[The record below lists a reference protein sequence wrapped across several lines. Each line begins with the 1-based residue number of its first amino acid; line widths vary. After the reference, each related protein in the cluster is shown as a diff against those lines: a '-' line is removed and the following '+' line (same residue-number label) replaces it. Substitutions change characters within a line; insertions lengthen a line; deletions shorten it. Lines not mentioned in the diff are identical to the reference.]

1 MLNVFQRVK
10 EKRRD
15 MAKYT
20 VAVAGATGYAGGEAL
35 RILAAHPNFEVTC
48 VAGHSSVGDKLGK
61 HMPHIPQLAD
71 LVVEDT
77 TPEVLNGH
85 DVIILALPHGASG
98 ALASQLDPNAV
109 VVDLGADHRLE
120 EKSAWDAFYGGD
132 FYQHWTYGMPELI
145 TGVAADGSYSRQ
157 REALPGTKRIAGPGC
172 NVTATTLALQP
183 GIAQGLV
190 ESKDIVA
197 DLVVGYSG
205 AGKNLKR
212 TNLLAAE
219 AFGSALPYSVGGTHR
234 HIPEI
239 LQNFAHAAGKSAA
252 EADDYTLAFTPIL
265 APMARGILAT
275 VSAKLTDKALGMT
288 DAEIRQVWLD
298 AYEGQDFMVVLPE
311 GVMPATANIIGSNA
325 AHIQVVVDHHAGRL
339 LAFAAIDNLNRG
351 TAGQA
356 VQSLNVALG
365 LPEDAG
371 LTKTWSGTVSV
382 TFAQGFPQLAWQ
394 LAFPRSKARRIW
406 LSWSTMDRLTPLP
419 ACSPRT
425 VSARPLCS
433 GRGTSYPTAM

>member
-1 MLNVFQRVK
+1 
-10 EKRRD
+10 

-35 RILAAHPNFEVTC
+35 RILAAHPDFEVTC
-48 VAGHSSVGDKLGK
+48 VAGHSSVGDSMAK
-61 HMPHIPQLAD
+61 HMPHIPQLAG

-98 ALASQLDPNAV
+98 KLASRLDPNAV

-120 EKSAWDAFYGGD
+120 ERHAWDEFYGGD
-132 FYQHWTYGMPELI
+132 FYEHWTYGMPELI
-145 TGVAADGSYSRQ
+145 TGKNEAGEYVRQ

-172 NVTATTLALQP
+172 NVTATTLALHP
-183 GIAQGLV
+183 GIAEGLI
-190 ESKDIVA
+190 EPTDIVA

-212 TNLLAAE
+212 TNLLASE
-219 AFGSALPYSVGGTHR
+219 ALQSALPYSVGGTHR

-239 LQNFAHAAGKSAA
+239 LQNFAHAAGKNAA
-252 EADDYTLAFTPIL
+252 AASEFTLGFTPIL
-265 APMARGILAT
+265 APMSRGILAT
-275 VSAKLTDKALGMT
+275 VSARLSEKALAMS
-288 DAEIRQVWLD
+288 DEDIRAVWTK
-298 AYEGQDFMVVLPE
+298 AYEGQDFMVLLPE
-311 GVMPATANIIGSNA
+311 GMLPATGNVIGSNA
-325 AHIQVVVDHHAGRL
+325 AHLQVVVDRKSQRL
-339 LAFAAIDNLNRG
+339 YAFSAIDNLNRG

-371 LTKTWSGTVSV
+371 LTKIGV
-382 TFAQGFPQLAWQ
+382 AP
-394 LAFPRSKARRIW
+394 
-406 LSWSTMDRLTPLP
+406 
-419 ACSPRT
+419 
-425 VSARPLCS
+425 
-433 GRGTSYPTAM
+433 

>member
-239 LQNFAHAAGKSAA
+239 LQNFAHASGKSAA

-371 LTKTWSGTVSV
+371 LTKIGV
-382 TFAQGFPQLAWQ
+382 AP
-394 LAFPRSKARRIW
+394 
-406 LSWSTMDRLTPLP
+406 
-419 ACSPRT
+419 
-425 VSARPLCS
+425 
-433 GRGTSYPTAM
+433 

>member
-1 MLNVFQRVK
+1 
-10 EKRRD
+10 

-120 EKSAWDAFYGGD
+120 EKTAWDEFYGGD
-132 FYQHWTYGMPELI
+132 FYEHWTYGMPELI
-145 TGVAADGSYSRQ
+145 TGISEDGSYQHQ
-157 REALPGTKRIAGPGC
+157 REVIPGTKRIAGPGC

-190 ESKDIVA
+190 EPADIV
-197 DLVVGYSG
+197 DDMVVGYSG

-212 TNLLAAE
+212 VNLLAAE
-219 AFGSALPYSVGGTHR
+219 AFDSALPYSVGGTHR

-239 LQNFAHAAGKSAA
+239 LQNFAHAAGKNASSAN
-252 EADDYTLAFTPIL
+252 EFTLGFTPIL
-265 APMARGILAT
+265 VPMARGILAS
-275 VSAKLTDKALGMT
+275 VSAKLTDTALNMS
-288 DAEIRQVWLD
+288 DAEIRQVWTD
-298 AYEGQDFMVVLPE
+298 AYADQDFMIVLPE

-325 AHIQVVVDHHAGRL
+325 AHIQVAIDRKAGRL

-371 LTKTWSGTVSV
+371 LTKIGV
-382 TFAQGFPQLAWQ
+382 AP
-394 LAFPRSKARRIW
+394 
-406 LSWSTMDRLTPLP
+406 
-419 ACSPRT
+419 
-425 VSARPLCS
+425 
-433 GRGTSYPTAM
+433 

>member
-157 REALPGTKRIAGPGC
+157 RFPAP
-172 NVTATTLALQP
+172 
-183 GIAQGLV
+183 
-190 ESKDIVA
+190 
-197 DLVVGYSG
+197 
-205 AGKNLKR
+205 
-212 TNLLAAE
+212 
-219 AFGSALPYSVGGTHR
+219 SALRDRAATSLRPRWLCNRALRRVLSNRKTSWLIWWSV
-234 HIPEI
+234 IP
-239 LQNFAHAAGKSAA
+239 APARTSSA
-252 EADDYTLAFTPIL
+252 PICL
-265 APMARGILAT
+265 RLRRLVPHCR
-275 VSAKLTDKALGMT
+275 
-288 DAEIRQVWLD
+288 IR
-298 AYEGQDFMVVLPE
+298 
-311 GVMPATANIIGSNA
+311 
-325 AHIQVVVDHHAGRL
+325 
-339 LAFAAIDNLNRG
+339 
-351 TAGQA
+351 
-356 VQSLNVALG
+356 
-365 LPEDAG
+365 
-371 LTKTWSGTVSV
+371 
-382 TFAQGFPQLAWQ
+382 
-394 LAFPRSKARRIW
+394 
-406 LSWSTMDRLTPLP
+406 
-419 ACSPRT
+419 
-425 VSARPLCS
+425 
-433 GRGTSYPTAM
+433 

>member
-157 REALPGTKRIAGPGC
+157 REALPGAKRIAGPGC

-239 LQNFAHAAGKSAA
+239 LQNFAHVAGKSAA

-371 LTKTWSGTVSV
+371 LTKIGV
-382 TFAQGFPQLAWQ
+382 AP
-394 LAFPRSKARRIW
+394 
-406 LSWSTMDRLTPLP
+406 
-419 ACSPRT
+419 
-425 VSARPLCS
+425 
-433 GRGTSYPTAM
+433 

>member
-1 MLNVFQRVK
+1 
-10 EKRRD
+10 

-265 APMARGILAT
+265 APMARGILAN

-371 LTKTWSGTVSV
+371 LTKIGV
-382 TFAQGFPQLAWQ
+382 AP
-394 LAFPRSKARRIW
+394 
-406 LSWSTMDRLTPLP
+406 
-419 ACSPRT
+419 
-425 VSARPLCS
+425 
-433 GRGTSYPTAM
+433 

>member
-252 EADDYTLAFTPIL
+252 EADDYTLDFTPIL

-371 LTKTWSGTVSV
+371 LTKIGV
-382 TFAQGFPQLAWQ
+382 AP
-394 LAFPRSKARRIW
+394 
-406 LSWSTMDRLTPLP
+406 
-419 ACSPRT
+419 
-425 VSARPLCS
+425 
-433 GRGTSYPTAM
+433 

>member
-212 TNLLAAE
+212 TNLLASE
-219 AFGSALPYSVGGTHR
+219 AMGSASPYSVGGTHR

-239 LQNFAHAAGKSAA
+239 LQNFAHAAGLGASQ
-252 EADDYTLAFTPIL
+252 ADMFSLAFTPIL
-265 APMARGILAT
+265 VPMSRGILA
-275 VSAKLTDKALGMT
+275 SGGA
-288 DAEIRQVWLD
+288 Q
-298 AYEGQDFMVVLPE
+298 QP
-311 GVMPATANIIGSNA
+311 P
-325 AHIQVVVDHHAGRL
+325 
-339 LAFAAIDNLNRG
+339 RG
-351 TAGQA
+351 
-356 VQSLNVALG
+356 
-365 LPEDAG
+365 P
-371 LTKTWSGTVSV
+371 
-382 TFAQGFPQLAWQ
+382 
-394 LAFPRSKARRIW
+394 
-406 LSWSTMDRLTPLP
+406 
-419 ACSPRT
+419 
-425 VSARPLCS
+425 ARPPPPRPVVFLLFS
-433 GRGTSYPTAM
+433 RRPPPAPPARPPAPGRCQGALPPRCHRH

>member
-1 MLNVFQRVK
+1 MS
-10 EKRRD
+10 

-35 RILAAHPNFEVTC
+35 RILAAHPDFAITC
-48 VAGHSSVGDKLGK
+48 VAGHSSVGESMAK
-61 HMPHIPQLAD
+61 HMPHIPQLAN

-98 ALASQLDPNAV
+98 KLASQLDPDAV

-120 EKSAWDAFYGGD
+120 EQAAWDEFYGGD
-132 FYQHWTYGMPELI
+132 FYEHWTYGMPELI
-145 TGVAADGSYSRQ
+145 TGKTADGAYTRQ
-157 REALPGTKRIAGPGC
+157 REALPGAKRIVGPGC

-183 GIAQGLV
+183 GIAEGLV
-190 ESKDIVA
+190 EPKDIVA

-219 AFGSALPYSVGGTHR
+219 ALQSALPYSVGGMHR

-239 LQNFAHAAGKSAA
+239 LQNFAHAAGETAA
-252 EADDYTLAFTPIL
+252 DAGKFTLGFTPIL
-265 APMARGILAT
+265 APMSRGILAKAMSGEAIRD
-275 VSAKLTDKALGMT
+275 VWAK
-288 DAEIRQVWLD
+288 
-298 AYEGQDFMVVLPE
+298 AYEGQDFMVLLPE
-311 GVMPATANIIGSNA
+311 GTLPATGNIIGSNA
-325 AHIQVVVDHHAGRL
+325 AHLQVVTDRKSERIY
-339 LAFAAIDNLNRG
+339 AFAAIDNLNRG

-356 VQSLNVALG
+356 VQSLNIALG

-371 LTKTWSGTVSV
+371 LTKIGV
-382 TFAQGFPQLAWQ
+382 AP
-394 LAFPRSKARRIW
+394 
-406 LSWSTMDRLTPLP
+406 
-419 ACSPRT
+419 
-425 VSARPLCS
+425 
-433 GRGTSYPTAM
+433 

>member
-1 MLNVFQRVK
+1 MS
-10 EKRRD
+10 

-35 RILAAHPNFEVTC
+35 RILAAHPDFAITC
-48 VAGHSSVGDKLGK
+48 VAGHSSVGESMAR
-61 HMPHIPQLAD
+61 HMPHIPQLAN

-98 ALASQLDPNAV
+98 KLASQLDPNAV

-120 EKSAWDAFYGGD
+120 EQAAGDEFYGGD
-132 FYQHWTYGMPELI
+132 FYEHWTYGMPELI
-145 TGVAADGSYSRQ
+145 TGKTADGAYTRQ
-157 REALPGTKRIAGPGC
+157 REALPGAKRIAGPGC

-183 GIAQGLV
+183 GIAEGLV
-190 ESKDIVA
+190 EPKDIVA

-219 AFGSALPYSVGGTHR
+219 ALQSALPYSVGGTHR

-239 LQNFAHAAGKSAA
+239 LQNFAHAAGETAA
-252 EADDYTLAFTPIL
+252 DAGKFTLGFTPIL
-265 APMARGILAT
+265 APMSRGILAT
-275 VSAKLTDKALGMT
+275 VSARMTDKAKAMSGE
-288 DAEIRQVWLD
+288 AIRDVWAK
-298 AYEGQDFMVVLPE
+298 AYEGQDFMVLLPE
-311 GVMPATANIIGSNA
+311 GTLPATGNIIGSNA
-325 AHIQVVVDHHAGRL
+325 AHLQVVTDRKSGRIY
-339 LAFAAIDNLNRG
+339 AFAAIDNLNRG

-356 VQSLNVALG
+356 VQSLNIALG

-371 LTKTWSGTVSV
+371 LTKIGV
-382 TFAQGFPQLAWQ
+382 AP
-394 LAFPRSKARRIW
+394 
-406 LSWSTMDRLTPLP
+406 
-419 ACSPRT
+419 
-425 VSARPLCS
+425 
-433 GRGTSYPTAM
+433 

>member
-212 TNLLAAE
+212 TNLLASE
-219 AFGSALPYSVGGTHR
+219 AMGSASPYSVGGTHR

-239 LQNFAHAAGKSAA
+239 LQNFAHAAGLGAS

-371 LTKTWSGTVSV
+371 LTKIGV
-382 TFAQGFPQLAWQ
+382 AP
-394 LAFPRSKARRIW
+394 
-406 LSWSTMDRLTPLP
+406 
-419 ACSPRT
+419 
-425 VSARPLCS
+425 
-433 GRGTSYPTAM
+433 

>member
-252 EADDYTLAFTPIL
+252 EADDYALAFTPIL

-371 LTKTWSGTVSV
+371 LTKIGV
-382 TFAQGFPQLAWQ
+382 AP
-394 LAFPRSKARRIW
+394 
-406 LSWSTMDRLTPLP
+406 
-419 ACSPRT
+419 
-425 VSARPLCS
+425 
-433 GRGTSYPTAM
+433 

>member
-145 TGVAADGSYSRQ
+145 TGIEADGSYSRQ

-183 GIAQGLV
+183 GITQGLV
-190 ESKDIVA
+190 EPKDIVA

-325 AHIQVVVDHHAGRL
+325 AHIQVVADHHAGRL

-371 LTKTWSGTVSV
+371 LTKIGV
-382 TFAQGFPQLAWQ
+382 AP
-394 LAFPRSKARRIW
+394 
-406 LSWSTMDRLTPLP
+406 
-419 ACSPRT
+419 
-425 VSARPLCS
+425 
-433 GRGTSYPTAM
+433 

>member
-1 MLNVFQRVK
+1 
-10 EKRRD
+10 

-98 ALASQLDPNAV
+98 ALASQLDPNVV

-120 EKSAWDAFYGGD
+120 EKTAWDEFYGGD
-132 FYQHWTYGMPELI
+132 FYGHWTYGMPELI
-145 TGVAADGSYSRQ
+145 TGISEDGSYRRQ
-157 REALPGTKRIAGPGC
+157 RGVIPGTTRIAGPGC

-190 ESKDIVA
+190 EPTDIVA

-212 TNLLAAE
+212 VNLLGTE

-239 LQNFAHAAGKSAA
+239 LQNFAHAAGKNAA
-252 EADDYTLAFTPIL
+252 AANEFTLGFTPIL
-265 APMARGILAT
+265 APMARGILAS
-275 VSAKLTDKALGMT
+275 VSAKLTDKALSMS
-288 DAEIRQVWLD
+288 DAEIRQVWAD
-298 AYEGQDFMVVLPE
+298 AYADPGFHDC
-311 GVMPATANIIGSNA
+311 
-325 AHIQVVVDHHAGRL
+325 
-339 LAFAAIDNLNRG
+339 FA
-351 TAGQA
+351 
-356 VQSLNVALG
+356 
-365 LPEDAG
+365 
-371 LTKTWSGTVSV
+371 
-382 TFAQGFPQLAWQ
+382 
-394 LAFPRSKARRIW
+394 
-406 LSWSTMDRLTPLP
+406 
-419 ACSPRT
+419 
-425 VSARPLCS
+425 
-433 GRGTSYPTAM
+433 